1 MLILR
6 SSPTSPFGR
15 KIKIAIAELGLEKRI
30 EVVPAD
36 TNDPAESLRR
46 QNPLGKVPTL
56 VFEDGS
62 TLFDSRVIAEYLDQL
77 AGGGRLFPVGEARFA
92 QLRLQAL
99 ADGICDAGLLQVYE
113 VRLRAAEMRSQSW
126 TENQARLPARLR
138 RSRLRRRSTTG
149 RASAR
154 SRSPAPSAI
163 STCASKGLG
172 APAIRGSLPGSTASR
187 PRCRPSRRRASR
199 ARAVFELTAEPSSR
213 EAQRSRNPG
222 TPEFAVTGRASLRP

>member
-15 KIKIAIAELGLEKRI
+15 KVRLAIAELGLEERI

-56 VFEDGS
+56 VLEDGS
-62 TLFDSRVIAEYLDQL
+62 TLFDSRVIAEYLDHL
-77 AGGGRLFPVGEARFA
+77 IGGGRLFPSGEGRFA

-113 VRLRAAEMRSQSW
+113 VRLRAPEMRSPVW
-126 TENQARLPARLR
+126 TENQTGKIARALAALEAAPPAYD
-138 RSRLRRRSTTG
+138 
-149 RASAR
+149 
-154 SRSPAPSAI
+154 
-163 STCASKGLG
+163 
-172 APAIRGSLPGSTASR
+172 R
-187 PRCRPSRRRASR
+187 PRIGEIALACALGYLDLRFDGAWRADHP
-199 ARAVFELTAEPSSR
+199 ALVAWLDGFADKVPAFEATR
-213 EAQRSRNPG
+213 FKG
-222 TPEFAVTGRASLRP
+222 